1 LFDYFPNRRYGLRVT
16 VQGDK
21 PFYRA

>member
-1 LFDYFPNRRYGLRVT
+1 LFDYFPHRRYGLRVT

-21 PFYRA
+21 PFYST